1 MGLGSWKSAGRAGSL
16 DVQVGLGV
24 SVLSLK
30 VGNSGRTSVLPLEAE
45 FLLLQ
50 ETAVFLIR
58 PSADWMRP
66 THVEANLLYVRSTA
80 CER

>member
-1 MGLGSWKSAGRAGSL
+1 MHDHGAGKFESAGQVGSL

-50 ETAVFLIR
+50 ETAVFA
-58 PSADWMRP
+58 PKAVS
-66 THVEANLLYVRSTA
+66 
-80 CER
+80 